1 MVEVSAAGSHL
12 QRFEQT
18 ELVVEQVM
26 ISAEAA
32 ALLAV
37 MAAASVSERPC
48 LASTD
53 VVALGCL

>member
-1 MVEVSAAGSHL
+1 MVKVSAAGLHL
-12 QRFEQT
+12 RVFEQT

-48 LASTD
+48 LASTE
-53 VVALGCL
+53 VVALGYL